1 MTFGGGAADDPRFL
15 ILDYRPASNA
25 EGVLHVEA
33 AVLGRTS
40 GFPFDQ
46 FTLDSPPIDPH
57 GFQVF
62 TLAAPTWQRWTP
74 EADLVESSA
83 RDAHVRFSPADGTL
97 QFGDGKNGLLPA
109 VGALVFAIGNTTGA
123 AVGNVRA
130 HAVSRLE
137 DSPHNRALLGVRWP
151 DVSSH
156 LALVDNPIAAS
167 GGATAETP
175 DQASLRAIDLV
186 NSRTRAVTADDFE
199 QLALATPGVRLARA
213 LAIPDFHGNFPCFE
227 APGIVT
233 VVIVPFLPAGRP
245 TPSRSSRALVASCLN
260 RHRLIGTAIRV
271 VGPEFVT
278 VSLTVRVRALR
289 GVDRVGLQARV
300 VAKLTGFLDPLT
312 GSESG
317 AGWPFGRPVFRADL
331 LSVVAGVIGVD
342 HVLSL
347 TLSGGCADASCTE
360 ICLPRTGL
368 ACPGTLAVEV
378 V

>member
-1 MTFGGGAADDPRFL
+1 MSKPRCSAAP
-15 ILDYRPASNA
+15 PGS
-25 EGVLHVEA
+25 
-33 AVLGRTS
+33 
-40 GFPFDQ
+40 PFDQ

-83 RDAHVRFSPADGTL
+83 RDAPRAVLAGRWDAAVRGRRERTAASGWSAY
-97 QFGDGKNGLLPA
+97 
-109 VGALVFAIGNTTGA
+109 VFAIGNTTGA

-186 NSRTRAVTADDFE
+186 DSGNRAVTADDFE
-199 QLALATPGVRLARA
+199 QLALATAGVRLARA

-289 GVDRVGLQARV
+289 GVDRVALQARV